1 MTLNPNC
8 EDLMLQKKNT
18 ILVIE
23 DEPTIRKVLS
33 ISLESAGYKMVECD
47 NGKEGIRLSASVKPD
62 LIILD
67 LGLPDIDGKQV
78 ISGIRQWTQIPII
91 VCSVRNADEEV
102 IKAFETGADD
112 YITKPFNS
120 DVLLARIHA
129 NLRKAA
135 TQETGLPE
143 LVNGSIRM
151 DLVRHEVFRDGEK
164 IMLTPKEYN
173 LLRYLLVH
181 RGKMLTHRQI
191 LKEVW
196 GDAHIE
202 DMQYL
207 RVYISQ
213 LRDKVEDDPAAPQYI
228 VTEPGIGYRM
238 EIANEPVPTPVEESQ
253 AAVMGA

>member
-1 MTLNPNC
+1 MF
-8 EDLMLQKKNT
+8 QKKNV

-23 DEPTIRKVLS
+23 DELPIRKVLS
-33 ISLESAGYKMVECD
+33 ISLESANYKMVECD

-62 LIILD
+62 LILLD
-67 LGLPDIDGKQV
+67 LGLPDIDGKEV
-78 ISGIRQWTQIPII
+78 IAGVRQWAQVPII
-91 VCSVRNADEEV
+91 VCSVRNADEEIV
-102 IKAFETGADD
+102 AALNAGADD

-135 TQETGLPE
+135 TQETGEPE
-143 LVNGSIRM
+143 LTNGAIRM
-151 DLVRHEVFRDGEK
+151 DLVRHEVFLNGK
-164 IMLTPKEYN
+164 KTLFTPKEYD

-196 GDAHIE
+196 GDAHTE

-213 LRDKVEDDPAAPQYI
+213 LREKVEIDPASPTYI

-238 EIANEPVPTPVEESQ
+238 ETISDTDFPTIIEKK
-253 AAVMGA
+253 AVHA